1 MGLSTEIGGHVD
13 RKEHR
18 LNTRWVEKI
27 ELKSC
32 ILKRAFNIQ
41 ILQMYRINLYDATV
55 LIFDRWINK

>member
-41 ILQMYRINLYDATV
+41 ILQMYRINLYDA
-55 LIFDRWINK
+55 RC